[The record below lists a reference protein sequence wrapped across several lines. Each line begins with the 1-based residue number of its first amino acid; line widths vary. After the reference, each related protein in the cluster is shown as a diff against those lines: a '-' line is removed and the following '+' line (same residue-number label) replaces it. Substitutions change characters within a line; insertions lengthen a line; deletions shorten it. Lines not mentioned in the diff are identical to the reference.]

1 MSSRISAS
9 IKALAQVKV
18 RIVSTVFDTAKSV
31 VTHTHRWVMAALEW
45 HRRKLVTDPTYPLA
59 LLAIG
64 KAVIR
69 ISIPKAAIA
78 AALIAVLAEVLGDL
92 QRPRW
97 MDDEEDWEF

>member
-9 IKALAQVKV
+9 IKSLAQFKVKV
-18 RIVSTVFDTAKSV
+18 VSAAAGMATSV
-31 VTHTHRWVMAALEW
+31 VTHVRTWVMTALEW
-45 HRRKLVTDPTYPLA
+45 HRTKLVTDPAYPLA

-78 AALIAVLAEVLGDL
+78 AALIAVLAELLGEL

-97 MDDEEDWEF
+97 IDDENDWDM